1 MCICECLHLHYFFKK
16 IRNLRKKL
24 EKKKEKKLGSARWGK
39 GEKDRGHLNARKD
52 WWGKGAKVYAFTLFH
67 TQCKKL
73 AKVFFLKEP
82 HQSNDYK
89 ICYFSR
95 KDRVQG
101 NYA

>member
-1 MCICECLHLHYFFKK
+1 MCICEHLRLYCFLQENKK
-16 IRNLRKKL
+16 YKKV
-24 EKKKEKKLGSARWGK
+24 KEKIGEKEREKMGSARWGK
-39 GEKDRGHLNARKD
+39 EKRIGDTSVRKHRWGE
-52 WWGKGAKVYAFTLFH
+52 GAKVSAFTLFH

-95 KDRVQG
+95 K
-101 NYA
+101 